1 MAWIPLTIDYDGES
15 LEPFNVRWKH
25 TDGTLSPIGSG
36 EMMDG
41 DIVVYWV
48 NEKEE

>member
-1 MAWIPLTIDYDGES
+1 VPWIPVTNDYDGPL

-48 NEKEE
+48 NKKEE